1 MQCQRRDHI
10 PREDC
15 PGDIRMSPV
24 IPNHAN
30 RKKYPPLLFFILLF
44 VFSLV
49 LYWGRAIL
57 CVVVFQLTTWKKNIS
72 SWSHLLKVLSWVK
85 KISADFFRCLS
96 PQKRLMSRTSTSR
109 NCRLTAAIR
118 ELLSISILREG
129 KQGWKLVL
137 TRMMFYWIFKKK
149 IYFFV
154 GSLLS
159 GYTRGFQG
167 CLLGFWPRRQSP
179 WRGCL
184 SLLSIDIHSKN

>member
-137 TRMMFYWIFKKK
+137 TRMVFYWIFKKNLLFCRISVVWLYAGVSRVPPRVLAQTAITLARLSVII
-149 IYFFV
+149 IYWHP
-154 GSLLS
+154 
-159 GYTRGFQG
+159 Q
-167 CLLGFWPRRQSP
+167 
-179 WRGCL
+179 
-184 SLLSIDIHSKN
+184 

>member
-1 MQCQRRDHI
+1 M
-10 PREDC
+10 
-15 PGDIRMSPV
+15 
-24 IPNHAN
+24 
-30 RKKYPPLLFFILLF
+30 
-44 VFSLV
+44 FSLV

-118 ELLSISILREG
+118 ELLSVSILREG

-137 TRMMFYWIFKKK
+137 TRMVFYWIFKKK
-149 IYFFV
+149 STFLSDLCCLAIRGGFKGASSGFGPDGNHLGEAVCHYYLLTSTVKTNNYFKTFNSD
-154 GSLLS
+154 GINKSLGKRWNITYNLLAYRTYTLS
-159 GYTRGFQG
+159 
-167 CLLGFWPRRQSP
+167 
-179 WRGCL
+179 
-184 SLLSIDIHSKN
+184 